1 MIPLDNP
8 AWWALNSL
16 QASFAIG
23 DELARRY
30 RPDIL
35 PFAAVADASAEAA
48 RDLDALIKEGEHFF
62 LIGGLPSL
70 PRGWTV
76 EAELPCAQMIRP
88 EGTLVMTGGPEIVS
102 LGETDREEMY
112 ELINI
117 VQPGYYKRD
126 TPLLG
131 EYFGIRQ
138 EGKLVAMAGERV
150 RMAGQDE
157 MRRGPQEEMG
167 LGGRSRAAAQG
178 QMKFCELSAI
188 GTLPGYT
195 GRQYAQYLIA
205 QLCRR
210 HVETEAR
217 SYLHVLKTNERA
229 IRLYE
234 LMGFIH
240 RRDITF
246 WKIRKGM

>member
-1 MIPLDNP
+1 MILLDNP

-16 QASFAIG
+16 QASFAVG
-23 DELARRY
+23 NGLARRY

-35 PFAAVADASAEAA
+35 PFAAVAEPSVEAV
-48 RDLDALIKEGEHFF
+48 RDLDVLVKEGEHLF
-62 LIGGLPSL
+62 LIGGLPPL

-76 EAELPCAQMIRP
+76 EAELPCAQMIHP
-88 EGTLVMTGGPEIVS
+88 EGTPVIAGGPEIVS
-102 LGETDREEMY
+102 LEEKDREEMY
-112 ELINI
+112 TLIDI

-131 EYFGIRQ
+131 DYFGIRQ
-138 EGKLVAMAGERV
+138 EGKLVAMAGERM
-150 RMAGQDE
+150 RMAGPGGWPGTE
-157 MRRGPQEEMG
+157 GVRSGRPEQEQIEF
-167 LGGRSRAAAQG
+167 S
-178 QMKFCELSAI
+178 ELSAI

-205 QLCRR
+205 QLCRC
-210 HVETEAR
+210 HMKTGIR

-246 WKIRKGM
+246 WKIRKGT